1 MEKEIKITT
10 VSSAMRSCIRQ
21 KLADIEKNYGVMIL
35 YACESGSRGWGFASP
50 DSDYDVRF
58 IYVHQMDWYLKVEA
72 ERDVIELP
80 ISDEL
85 DICGWELRKTLKL
98 LKQANPTLMEWLD
111 SPIIYHADPVAA
123 NGLKAMVPHFFSAI
137 KARYHYL
144 SMAKKNFRAY
154 LQGEEIRLKKY
165 FYVLRPLLAVRW
177 IEMGKGVPPID
188 FETLVKGTVDDPQL
202 KLEIDDLLRI
212 KRTANETEYG
222 LRKPRIYAFIES
234 ELDETLARCE
244 LRDKRDQRHEL
255 LDDYLKQWVMKRRFN
270 YHQK

>member
-1 MEKEIKITT
+1 MEVMEKKTT
-10 VSSAMRSCIRQ
+10 AVSSVMRTRIKQ
-21 KLADIEKNYGVMIL
+21 ELAGIEKRYGVQIL

-58 IYVHQMDWYLKVEA
+58 IYVHPVDWYLIVEA
-72 ERDVIELP
+72 GRDVIELP

-111 SPIIYHADPVAA
+111 SPIIYQADPAA
-123 NGLKAMVPHFFSAI
+123 TNGLKTMVPHFFSGI

-144 SMAKKNFRAY
+144 SMAKKNFRGY
-154 LQGEEIRLKKY
+154 LQGEEVRLKKY

-188 FETLVKGTVDDPQL
+188 FETLVAGTVDDPQL
-202 KLEIDDLLRI
+202 KAEISDLLRS
-212 KRTANETEYG
+212 KRLANESEYG
-222 LRKPRIYAFIES
+222 LRKLRVHAFIES
-234 ELDETLARCE
+234 ELDETLSRCE
-244 LRDKRDQRHEL
+244 LKDKRERSYAL
-255 LDDYLKQWVMKRRFN
+255 LDDYLRRWVMKRV
-270 YHQK
+270 